1 MEKVLNITETI
12 LNSPYVNMF
21 LAVLFLYTS
30 ITGLID
36 NYQSNIKG
44 LSIHHGI
51 ALYGLVMFLK
61 SIITALQAIS
71 GIKKVKD
78 QLSQQTVNRKN

>member
-1 MEKVLNITETI
+1 
-12 LNSPYVNMF
+12 MF
-21 LAVLFLYTS
+21 LALLSLYTS

-51 ALYGLVMFLK
+51 AMYGLVMFLK
-61 SIITALQAIS
+61 SITTTLQAIG

-78 QLSQQTVNRKN
+78 HIREDTINCMKALVENKT

>member
-1 MEKVLNITETI
+1 MGKFFNVTNAI

-21 LAVLFLYTS
+21 LALLFLYTS

-61 SIITALQAIS
+61 SIINALQALSKIEKAKGQMS
-71 GIKKVKD
+71 KQIVAKKD
-78 QLSQQTVNRKN
+78 